1 MMVMRS
7 RLLLMVLIYSFG
19 LGPAGCAWMSAP
31 APEAEGVSRL
41 TIPSFYEGMEEA
53 YSPEPGEPAFIEV
66 YDPFTSVNRRMYVFN
81 AYFDE
86 YVFLPIVRGYRYITP
101 DFARIGISNF
111 FANLGEVPV
120 FINSVLQLKG
130 QKAVKT
136 ATRFVYNSA
145 FGLLGLID
153 VATHMDA
160 ERQDEDLGQTLG
172 FYGLGPG
179 PYIVL
184 PLLGPSSLRDTVGDA
199 GDFMSS
205 SQINVYGIRG
215 EVESSIPLSFLDA
228 VQTRDQIPFRYGDLN
243 SPFEYELV
251 RYLYIQSRELKVK
264 E

>member
-1 MMVMRS
+1 MIVIRS
-7 RLLLMVLIYSFG
+7 RLLLIVLIYSLG
-19 LGPAGCAWMSAP
+19 LGSAGCAWMPGP
-31 APEAEGVSRL
+31 APEAEDVSDL
-41 TIPSFYEGMEEA
+41 AIPSFYEGMEEA

-66 YDPFTSVNRRMYVFN
+66 YDPLTSVNRRMYVFN

-101 DFARIGISNF
+101 EFARTGISNF
-111 FANLGEVPV
+111 FANLGEIPV

-130 QKAVKT
+130 TKAVKT
-136 ATRFVYNSA
+136 ATRFAYNST

-179 PYIVL
+179 PYVVL
-184 PLLGPSSLRDTVGDA
+184 PVLGPSSLRDTAGSV

-205 SQINVYGIRG
+205 SQINVYGIRE
-215 EVESSIPLSFLDA
+215 EVEASVPLSFLDA

-251 RYLYIQSRELKVK
+251 RYLYIQSRQLKVV